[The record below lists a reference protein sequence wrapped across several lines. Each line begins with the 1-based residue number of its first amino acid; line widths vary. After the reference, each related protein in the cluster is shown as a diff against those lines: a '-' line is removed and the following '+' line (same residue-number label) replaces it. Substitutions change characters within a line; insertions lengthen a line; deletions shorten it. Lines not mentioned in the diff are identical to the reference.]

1 VTDTDELL
9 YEKRGS
15 AGWVTLNRPAARNA
29 LTFEMYE
36 GLAKICGNIPDDGS
50 VKSIVITGAGEKAF
64 AAGTDM
70 RQFRDFSS
78 EQDAL
83 DYESRMSRVFHTI
96 EACPVPTIAAIS
108 GACTGGGAGIAST
121 CDLRIATADLKF
133 GFPIARTLGNTLSID
148 NLSRMAA
155 LIGAGRVKEA
165 IFTAKLIN
173 AEDALSIGLIT
184 EIVPDHAALVAR
196 VEELT
201 ETLAGHAPIT
211 MRTIKEALRRLR
223 VHGAEADGRDLIVE
237 AYTSEDFREGM
248 EAFLAKRKPEWKG
261 R

>member
-1 VTDTDELL
+1 MTDTDELL
-9 YEKRGS
+9 YEQRGS
-15 AGWVTLNRPAARNA
+15 AGWVTLNRPQARNA

-36 GLAKICGNIPDDGS
+36 GLARICGSIPDDGS
-50 VKSIVITGAGEKAF
+50 IRSIVITGAGEKAF

-78 EQDAL
+78 AQDAI
-83 DYESRMSRVFHTI
+83 DYEQRMSRVLQTI

-108 GACTGGGAGIAST
+108 GACTGGGAGIAAT
-121 CDLRIATADLKF
+121 CDIRIATADLKF

-148 NLSRMAA
+148 NLSRMAS

-165 IFTAKLIN
+165 IFTAKLLG
-173 AEDALSIGLIT
+173 AEDALAIGLIS
-184 EIVPDHAALVAR
+184 EIVPDHAALVERAG
-196 VEELT
+196 ELT
-201 ETLAGHAPIT
+201 ELMASHAPIT
-211 MRTIKEALRRLR
+211 LRTIKEGLRRLR
-223 VHGAEADGRDLIVE
+223 VHGAGADGRDLIVE

-248 EAFLAKRKPEWKG
+248 EAFLGKRKPEWKG